1 MTHDSDNAPI
11 TGQADIAWLR
21 QLAEENGTAPMRG
34 ASILLA
40 AGLIYGLT
48 SLLHW
53 SHMVGVIPA
62 PFTGAG
68 MEWLIATGLFLVV
81 NFVLILRLRRAS
93 GVRTAGQRA
102 IATVWA
108 GVGIGIFTLFA
119 SMLAV
124 TLRLGADQ
132 NGLIFWLIPSIIL
145 VFYGMG
151 WSVTAAMLKSGRL
164 WILGVAS
171 FIAAPLLGVLAGTA
185 AQYLGYA
192 AALFLLMA
200 LPGFL
205 LMRRAK
211 QA

>member
-1 MTHDSDNAPI
+1 MTHDTDN
-11 TGQADIAWLR
+11 TSADIAWLR
-21 QLAEENGTAPMRG
+21 QLAEENGAAPMRG

-53 SHMVGVIPA
+53 AHMTGLVA
-62 PFTGAG
+62 PRLVGAG
-68 MEWLIATGLFLVV
+68 MEWLIATGLFLIV
-81 NFVLILRLRRAS
+81 NFALILRLRRAE
-93 GVRTAGQRA
+93 GVRTAADRA
-102 IATVWA
+102 IGTVWA
-108 GVGIGIFTLFA
+108 GVGCGIFVLFA
-119 SMLAV
+119 SMMAV
-124 TLRLGADQ
+124 TLRLDADQ
-132 NGLIFWLIPSIIL
+132 NGLIFWMVPSIIM

-151 WSVTAAMLKSGRL
+151 WSVTAAMLKSGPL
-164 WILGVAS
+164 WWLGVAS
-171 FIAAPLLGVLAGTA
+171 FIAAPALGALSGQP

>member
-1 MTHDSDNAPI
+1 M
-11 TGQADIAWLR
+11 
-21 QLAEENGTAPMRG
+21 
-34 ASILLA
+34 ASRSAL
-40 AGLIYGLT
+40 
-48 SLLHW
+48 
-53 SHMVGVIPA
+53 MVGV
-62 PFTGAG
+62 
-68 MEWLIATGLFLVV
+68 LISAGLFLVV

-124 TLRLGADQ
+124 TVRLGADQ

-151 WSVTAAMLKSGRL
+151 WSVTPTMLKSGRL

-205 LMRRAK
+205 LMRRVK